1 MYNKK
6 DTVFEIGVLIC
17 FIVLVCIAFGLI
29 PLKKKAEYEQAYT
42 KWNQEASYEAVLY
55 DKLHSIEQAKDCK
68 TKEETKICTF
78 YNGEEEIEMV
88 VRDYWKTDT
97 GGKE

>member
-29 PLKKKAEYEQAYT
+29 PLKKKAEYQQAY
-42 KWNQEASYEAVLY
+42 A
-55 DKLHSIEQAKDCK
+55 
-68 TKEETKICTF
+68 
-78 YNGEEEIEMV
+78 
-88 VRDYWKTDT
+88 
-97 GGKE
+97 